1 MSSNL
6 QMMKNSLERMSH
18 IQSAT
23 VPVGKTKL
31 LDQMRRDLRFRCYSR
46 RMEKAWCQ

>member
-6 QMMKNSLERMSH
+6 QMMEVSVERMSH
-18 IQSAT
+18 IQSAK

-31 LDQMRRDLRFRCYSR
+31 LDQMRQAQQDRHSSGQTEQTNY
-46 RMEKAWCQ
+46 